1 MSNKYVRKNR
11 RSKSSMKTLALL
23 LSVVLIMGAVIGGS
37 LAYLQTN
44 STSITNSFT
53 PGHVGC
59 VVENDGNKYTVK
71 PDKDTNTPVKLRA
84 AIVANWV
91 LEDTPNS
98 VYWQAPTVTVT
109 EDDSNT
115 TDWDKENDGFYY
127 YAHTVEPG
135 KAVEAFSVT
144 TTETPPTGYVLQI
157 QVLGEAIQAKPDEA
171 PAVWTNGG

>member
-1 MSNKYVRKNR
+1 MKNHNRKSR
-11 RSKSSMKTLALL
+11 RIKSSTKTLALL

-59 VVENDGNKYTVK
+59 EVKNTADGFVVA
-71 PDKDTNTPVKLRA
+71 PDSDTNTPVKLRA

-91 LEDTPNS
+91 DGDGN
-98 VYWQAPTVTVT
+98 VYWQQPQVTVT
-109 EDDSNT
+109 GDKWAVNNT
-115 TDWDKENDGFYY
+115 DGFYY
-127 YAHTVEPG
+127 YSENVVPKGAAEPLTVSLNQGQVAPS
-135 KAVEAFSVT
+135 AS
-144 TTETPPTGYVLQI
+144 YNLQI
-157 QVLGEAIQAKPDEA
+157 QVLGEAIQAEPAAA

>member
-1 MSNKYVRKNR
+1 MKNHNRKSR
-11 RSKSSMKTLALL
+11 RIKSSTKTLVLL

-59 VVENDGNKYTVK
+59 EVKNTADGFVVA
-71 PDKDTNTPVKLRA
+71 PDSETNTPVKLRA

-91 LEDTPNS
+91 DGDGN
-98 VYWQAPTVTVT
+98 VYWQQPEIMV
-109 EDDSNT
+109 DKD
-115 TDWDKENDGFYY
+115 TDWTLGNDGFYY
-127 YAHTVEPG
+127 YGPEVPVGGTA
-135 KAVEAFSVT
+135 
-144 TTETPPTGYVLQI
+144 TPLKITSDDTMTGYRLQI
-157 QVLGEAIQAKPDEA
+157 QVLGEAIQAEPAAA

>member
-1 MSNKYVRKNR
+1 MKNHNRKSR
-11 RSKSSMKTLALL
+11 RIKSSTKTLVLL

-59 VVENDGNKYTVK
+59 EVTSNDGKTFTVA
-71 PDKDTNTPVKLRA
+71 PDDDTNTPVKLRA

-91 LEDTPNS
+91 LKENKDTA
-98 VYWQAPTVTVT
+98 YWQAPTIVSVTG
-109 EDDSNT
+109 SNWSKNET
-115 TDWDKENDGFYY
+115 DGFYY
-127 YAHTVEPG
+127 YKPVVNVGAEVASFTVETSGNAPSD
-135 KAVEAFSVT
+135 AYE
-144 TTETPPTGYVLQI
+144 LQI

>member
-91 LEDTPNS
+91 DEDGN
-98 VYWQAPTVTVT
+98 VYWQQPQVTVT
-109 EDDSNT
+109 G
-115 TDWDKENDGFYY
+115 DKWTLENDGFYY
-127 YAHTVEPG
+127 YGPEVPVGGTA
-135 KAVEAFSVT
+135 
-144 TTETPPTGYVLQI
+144 TPLQITSDDTMTGYSLQI